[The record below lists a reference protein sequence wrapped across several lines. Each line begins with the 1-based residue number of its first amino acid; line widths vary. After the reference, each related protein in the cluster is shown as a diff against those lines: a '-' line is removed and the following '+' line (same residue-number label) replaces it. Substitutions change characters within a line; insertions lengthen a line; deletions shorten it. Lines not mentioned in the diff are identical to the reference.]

1 MKKMYETAMINRGGR
16 DGEVEAPNGSM
27 HMKIDRPGIHS
38 EGTNPEQIFCGWI
51 RILLQRRGSTHAG
64 RK

>member
-1 MKKMYETAMINRGGR
+1 MYETAMINRGGR

-38 EGTNPEQIFCGWI
+38 EGTD
-51 RILLQRRGSTHAG
+51 
-64 RK
+64 RKSVV

>member
-27 HMKIDRPGIHS
+27 HMKSKHGYLYF
-38 EGTNPEQIFCGWI
+38 N
-51 RILLQRRGSTHAG
+51 
-64 RK
+64 

>member
-38 EGTNPEQIFCGWI
+38 EGTNPEQLFA
-51 RILLQRRGSTHAG
+51 AG
-64 RK
+64 YASCFN

>member
-27 HMKIDRPGIHS
+27 
-38 EGTNPEQIFCGWI
+38 
-51 RILLQRRGSTHAG
+51 
-64 RK
+64 

>member
-38 EGTNPEQIFCGWI
+38 EGTNPGTKRYIK
-51 RILLQRRGSTHAG
+51 SNPS